1 MRSGFS
7 IRVYLTL
14 SHAFLIVASLSVV
27 SLIWSHNEE
36 QEAVEELRSHM
47 LERAGW
53 LAALVAQQVDYRLP
67 ADLQTIAFPE
77 THLTGDISAVYI
89 DPARSIHN
97 LTDHSLPEDVRAA
110 MIEFSRDEDGAGG
123 GWVEIVDQPDGE
135 KYLYALAPVPPGS
148 NQAGG
153 MVCLALEMDPLQD
166 YMDQLR
172 FNFAGAVLAISII
185 GILVSTLLTRI
196 ISSRLADAERL
207 AATVAE
213 GDYHL
218 RMPERG
224 PRELQELS
232 RHLNRMTEELDGQR
246 SARQTILANVTHELA
261 RPLAGLK
268 VGVES
273 LRSGALD
280 AAELADDLLGNMG
293 QSIQRMEMLLDDI
306 GLAARPQSRP
316 LALERTSISIEQFL
330 RGIASRYWTMAET
343 RGIRIEVDTSPDLPP
358 VFADERRLNQI
369 LGNLVDNAIKFT
381 HRDRQVILRAEAGGD
396 SNVRIL
402 VQDGGDGIS
411 EQDAAQLFVAFYQGE
426 NARRLRQGMGLGL
439 AIASQLAEAHGGSLE
454 IRNHPQGGAV
464 AVLTLPSG
472 PV

>member
-1 MRSGFS
+1 MKSGFS

-36 QEAVEELRSHM
+36 QEAVEELKSRM
-47 LERAGW
+47 LERASW
-53 LAALVAQQVDYRLP
+53 LSTFAAQRTDYRLP
-67 ADLQTIAFPE
+67 ADLQRIDFPE
-77 THLTGDISAVYI
+77 TRLSGDITAVYI
-89 DPARSIHN
+89 DEAQSVHN
-97 LTDHSLPEDVRAA
+97 LTDQPVVEDVRAA
-110 MIEFSRDEDGAGG
+110 MIAFSRAEDQAGEART
-123 GWVEIVDQPDGE
+123 EIIDQPDGE
-135 KYLYALAPVPPGS
+135 RYLYATAPVPS
-148 NQAGG
+148 EADEVNG
-153 MVCLALEMDPLQD
+153 MICLAVEMDQLQD
-166 YMDQLR
+166 YLDRLR
-172 FNFAGAVLAISII
+172 IRFAGAVLVISMV

-213 GDYHL
+213 GDYYL
-218 RMPERG
+218 RIPERG

-232 RHLNRMTEELDGQR
+232 RHLNKMTEELEGQR

-273 LRSGALD
+273 LRSGAMES
-280 AAELADDLLGNMG
+280 AELADDLLANMG

-306 GLAARPQSRP
+306 SLAARPQSRP
-316 LALERTSISIEQFL
+316 IALEKTSISIEPFL
-330 RGIASRYWTMAET
+330 RGIASRYWTMAEM
-343 RGIRIEVDTSPDLPP
+343 RGIRIEVDTPPDLPP
-358 VFADERRLNQI
+358 VFADEKRLNQI

-381 HRDRQVILRAEAGGD
+381 HRDRRVILRAEAGND
-396 SNVRIL
+396 SSVRIL
-402 VQDGGDGIS
+402 VRDGGEGIS
-411 EQDAAQLFVAFYQGE
+411 EQDTSQLFVPFYQGE

-439 AIASQLAEAHGGSLE
+439 AIASQLAEVHGGRLE
-454 IRNHPQGGAV
+454 LRNHPQGGAV
-464 AVLTLPSG
+464 AILTLPSA